1 MGKDLERMI
10 NQLKISML
18 EGFVNAFV
26 VFLIGYIV
34 LGVNETALEYSM
46 ILGLFRFTVSLRELE
61 WVSMKLDGLPEV
73 TGSRDK
79 RMVRAFMNIGK
90 FI

>member
-1 MGKDLERMI
+1 MGKDFQRMTS
-10 NQLKISML
+10 QLKIAML

-46 ILGLFRFTVSLRELE
+46 ILGLFRFAISLKELD
-61 WVSMKLDGLPEV
+61 WVTMKLDGLPEV

-79 RMVRAFMNIGK
+79 RMVRAFMSIGR